1 MDSKEAELTSKILD
15 RKVRLLTISEV
26 AGLTKFS
33 YRTIWNYVKTGYL
46 KSVIISDKHIRIPST
61 EYQKLISNRKWKRM
75 DNRLYVDK
83 ETRLMVKII
92 CGVQDKKQSLVLRSA
107 VIYWAKHHGFG
118 DILEKFK
125 QTGSE
130 DHKN

>member
-1 MDSKEAELTSKILD
+1 MRSMDSKEAELTSKILD

-61 EYQKLISNRKWKRM
+61 EYQKLISNRK
-75 DNRLYVDK
+75 
-83 ETRLMVKII
+83 
-92 CGVQDKKQSLVLRSA
+92 
-107 VIYWAKHHGFG
+107 
-118 DILEKFK
+118 
-125 QTGSE
+125 
-130 DHKN
+130 